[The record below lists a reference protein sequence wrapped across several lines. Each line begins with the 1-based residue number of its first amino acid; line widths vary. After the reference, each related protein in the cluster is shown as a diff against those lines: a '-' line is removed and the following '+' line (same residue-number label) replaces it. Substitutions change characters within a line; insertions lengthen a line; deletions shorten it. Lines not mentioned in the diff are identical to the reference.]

1 MYSLDHDVG
10 NLEDENGNYVR
21 HLMSNQ
27 KSVVQCETNIVVKH
41 KFYALF

>member
-21 HLMSNQ
+21 HLMSQIRNLLF
-27 KSVVQCETNIVVKH
+27 NVKPI
-41 KFYALF
+41 LL